1 MVVKVSPVAP
11 SPWVQPN
18 GQPVPAYY
26 QYNVTLA
33 NAVSNLQ
40 KSCSTITPLPVSP
53 TTTQIVTA
61 VNAIIA
67 ALTGP

>member
-40 KSCSTITPLPVSP
+40 KSCSAITPLSL
-53 TTTQIVTA
+53 IH
-61 VNAIIA
+61 I
-67 ALTGP
+67 